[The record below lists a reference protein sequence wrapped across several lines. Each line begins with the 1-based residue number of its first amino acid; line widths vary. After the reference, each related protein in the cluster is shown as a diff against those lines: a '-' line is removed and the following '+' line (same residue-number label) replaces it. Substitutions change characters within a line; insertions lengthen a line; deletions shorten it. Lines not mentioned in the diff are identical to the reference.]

1 MDPMDLRGLDPS
13 DARRIL
19 GEEGENLLPQ
29 ERPLPLFRKML
40 TLLSEPMLFLLL
52 GGGVVYFFLGDRS
65 EGTILLSFV
74 LVVLG
79 MTFFQK
85 RKTEQALTALSQV
98 AAPRTTVIRG
108 GERMSLPVRQVVRG
122 DLVVL
127 EEGDRVPADLRLLEG
142 RLQIDESLLTGESL
156 PVLKLPG
163 SENLPFGHPG
173 ETTSPFLFAG
183 TMVTWG
189 SGRARVWATGAKTA
203 IGGIGGALSRITSS
217 PSILEKDSARFV
229 RISTGIGLGLAL
241 LDVILFRSVAHGD
254 LLKSLLGGLA
264 LVMAILPE
272 EIPVILTVFFAL
284 GSFRL
289 AKKNVLVKRMSAVEV
304 LGSVT
309 VLAVD
314 KTGTLTENRM
324 SLETV
329 VGRDHVFHTSDDAS
343 FPEEFHKII
352 EYAVLASSPQSEDP
366 MDKAI
371 AIFGKKFLSGTEH
384 LHEGWSPVKVYSLEP
399 PILAMSR
406 VFETS
411 EERPFLFATKGAPES
426 VLDLCH
432 LPSEELSRLSLTV
445 ESLAREGFRVLGVAT
460 GRMASSSLPDSLHQ
474 VPFAFL
480 GFLGFKDLPR
490 SGVREAIGECQ
501 RAGIR
506 VIMMTGDHPETA
518 RSVAR
523 AVGIPERNVMTG
535 PTLDSLVDPEKISL
549 SDVSVYARL
558 RPEQKLRLVEILKK
572 NGNIVAMTG
581 DGVNDA
587 PALKAAHI
595 GISMGRKGTD
605 VARQAASLVLVEDS
619 FLDLVEGLRMGRR
632 IVDNITS
639 AIRFAVGVHIPLAG
653 LGLLGAVY
661 GGGLILTPVDIVLLQ
676 FVIDPSCS
684 LLFEAEPER
693 EGLMREPP
701 HPFGKTP
708 FAWNSLKGALWQG
721 FLIML
726 VFLLAIEVFFSFG
739 WSRESLRTIVFVSL
753 VLSILLL
760 ILFSRTSQ
768 KKEIINV
775 RLDNPV
781 FRKIVLWVPVFLLL
795 LYEIPFLRRSLGW
808 GRIATFGQ
816 FMGIVGLVAA
826 TGIALLG
833 IRKVENRE

>member
-1 MDPMDLRGLDPS
+1 MDFRGLDPS

-19 GEEGENLLPQ
+19 EEEGENLLPQ
-29 ERPLPLFRKML
+29 ERSQPFFRKIL
-40 TLLSEPMLFLLL
+40 SLLSEPMLFLLL
-52 GGGVVYFFLGDRS
+52 GGGVLYFFLGDRS
-65 EGTILLSFV
+65 EGVILLSFV
-74 LVVLG
+74 IVVLA
-79 MTFFQK
+79 MTYFQK
-85 RKTEQALTALSQV
+85 RKTEQALTALAQV

-108 GERMSLPVRQVVRG
+108 GVRMIIPVRQVVRG

-127 EEGDRVPADLRLLEG
+127 SEGDRVPADLRLFEG
-142 RLQIDESLLTGESL
+142 RLQADESILTGESL

-163 SENLPFGHPG
+163 SDNLPFGGPG
-173 ETTSPFLFAG
+173 DAASPFVFAG

-189 SGRARVWATGAKTA
+189 SGMAIVQATGGKTA
-203 IGGIGGALSRITSS
+203 IGGIGGALSGITPTPSLLERDSGRFIRIASL
-217 PSILEKDSARFV
+217 I
-229 RISTGIGLGLAL
+229 GLAL
-241 LDVILFRSVAHGD
+241 ASVDFLLFRAVAHRD

-284 GSFRL
+284 GSWRL
-289 AKKNVLVKRMSAVEV
+289 ARKNVLVKRMSAVEV
-304 LGSVT
+304 LGAVT

-324 SLETV
+324 SLETAV
-329 VGRDHVFHTSDDAS
+329 VGEHVFQTSDNGS
-343 FPEEFHKII
+343 LPEEFHRII

-371 AIFGKKFLSGTEH
+371 SSFGKRFLSGTEH
-384 LHEGWSPVKVYSLEP
+384 LHEGWNPVKVYSLEP
-399 PILAMSR
+399 PILAMAR

-411 EERPFLFATKGAPES
+411 EERPYLFATKGAPES

-432 LPSEELSRLSLTV
+432 LPSEEVTLLNLKI
-445 ESLAREGFRVLGVAT
+445 ESLARQGFRVLGVAT
-460 GRMASSSLPDSLHQ
+460 GRIASPSLPDNLHQ
-474 VPFAFL
+474 VPFSFL
-480 GFLGFKDLPR
+480 GLLGFRDLPR
-490 SGVREAIGECQ
+490 KGVREAIGECQ
-501 RAGIR
+501 GAGIR

-523 AVGIPERNVMTG
+523 AVGIPDRNLLTG
-535 PTLDSLVDPEKISL
+535 ATLDSLVDPDTISL
-549 SDVSVYARL
+549 KEISICARL

-572 NGNIVAMTG
+572 NGDIVAMTG

-587 PALKAAHI
+587 PALKAANI

-605 VARQAASLVLVEDS
+605 VARQAASLVLMEDS

-639 AIRFAVGVHIPLAG
+639 AIRFAVAVHIPLVG

-693 EGLMREPP
+693 KGLMREPP
-701 HPFGKTP
+701 HPPGRSP
-708 FAWNSLKGALWQG
+708 FEWGSLKAPLGQG
-721 FLIML
+721 LLITL
-726 VFLLAIEVFFSFG
+726 IFLLAIETFFSFG
-739 WSRESLRTIVFVSL
+739 WSRENIRTIVFISL

-760 ILFSRTSQ
+760 ILFSRKSDNR
-768 KKEIINV
+768 EILNL
-775 RLDNPV
+775 RSDNPV
-781 FRKIVLWVPVFLLL
+781 FRKIFLLVPFFLLL
-795 LYEIPFLRRSLGW
+795 LYSVPFLRQNLGW
-808 GRIATFGQ
+808 GRIATAGQ
-816 FMGIVGLVAA
+816 VLGVIGLVA
-826 TGIALLG
+826 TLGISLLG
-833 IRKVENRE
+833 IRFAEKK

>member
-1 MDPMDLRGLDPS
+1 MDFRGLDPS

-19 GEEGENLLPQ
+19 EEEGENLLPQ
-29 ERPLPLFRKML
+29 ERSQPFFRKIL
-40 TLLSEPMLFLLL
+40 SLLSEPMLFLLL
-52 GGGVVYFFLGDRS
+52 GGGVLYFFLGDRS
-65 EGTILLSFV
+65 EGVILLSFV
-74 LVVLG
+74 IVVLA
-79 MTFFQK
+79 MTYFQK
-85 RKTEQALTALSQV
+85 RKTEQALTALAQV

-108 GERMSLPVRQVVRG
+108 GVRMVIPVRQVVRG

-127 EEGDRVPADLRLLEG
+127 SEGDRVPADLRLFEG
-142 RLQIDESLLTGESL
+142 RLQADESILTGESL

-163 SENLPFGHPG
+163 SDNLPFGRPG
-173 ETTSPFLFAG
+173 DAASPFVFAG

-189 SGRARVWATGAKTA
+189 SGMALVQATGEKTA
-203 IGGIGGALSRITSS
+203 IGGIGGALSGITST
-217 PSILEKDSARFV
+217 PSLLERDSARFI
-229 RISTGIGLGLAL
+229 RIASLIGLAL
-241 LDVILFRSVAHGD
+241 ALVDFLLFRAVAHRD

-284 GSFRL
+284 GSWRL
-289 AKKNVLVKRMSAVEV
+289 ARKNVLVKRMSAVEV
-304 LGSVT
+304 LGAVT

-324 SLETV
+324 SLETAY
-329 VGRDHVFHTSDDAS
+329 VGEHVFQASDNAS
-343 FPEEFHKII
+343 LPEDFHKII

-371 AIFGKKFLSGTEH
+371 SSFGKRFLSGTEH
-384 LHEGWSPVKVYSLEP
+384 LHESWNPVKVYSLEP
-399 PILAMSR
+399 PILAMAR

-432 LPSEELSRLSLTV
+432 LPSEEVALLNLKV
-445 ESLAREGFRVLGVAT
+445 ESMARQGFRVLGVAT
-460 GRMASSSLPDSLHQ
+460 GRIATPSLPDNLHQ
-474 VPFAFL
+474 VPFSFL
-480 GFLGFKDLPR
+480 GLLGFRDLPR
-490 SGVREAIGECQ
+490 KGVREAIGECQ
-501 RAGIR
+501 SAGIR

-523 AVGIPERNVMTG
+523 AVGIPDRNLLTG
-535 PTLDSLVDPEKISL
+535 ATLDSLVDPDTISL
-549 SDVSVYARL
+549 KEISICARL

-572 NGNIVAMTG
+572 SGDIVAMTG

-587 PALKAAHI
+587 PALKAANI

-605 VARQAASLVLVEDS
+605 VARQAASLVLTEDS

-639 AIRFAVGVHIPLAG
+639 AIRFAVAVHIPLVG
-653 LGLLGAVY
+653 LGLLAAVY

-701 HPFGKTP
+701 HPPGRSP
-708 FAWNSLKGALWQG
+708 FEWGSLKGPLGQG
-721 FLIML
+721 LLITL
-726 VFLLAIEVFFSFG
+726 IFLLAIEAFISFG
-739 WSRESLRTIVFVSL
+739 WTREIIRTIVFISL

-760 ILFSRTSQ
+760 ILFSRKSDNR
-768 KKEIINV
+768 KIVNL
-775 RLDNPV
+775 RSDNPV
-781 FRKIVLWVPVFLLL
+781 FRKIFILVPFFLLL
-795 LYEIPFLRRSLGW
+795 LYTVPFLRQNLGW
-808 GRIATFGQ
+808 GRIATAGQ
-816 FMGIVGLVAA
+816 VLGIVSLVA
-826 TGIALLG
+826 TSGISLLG
-833 IRKVENRE
+833 IRIAEKK